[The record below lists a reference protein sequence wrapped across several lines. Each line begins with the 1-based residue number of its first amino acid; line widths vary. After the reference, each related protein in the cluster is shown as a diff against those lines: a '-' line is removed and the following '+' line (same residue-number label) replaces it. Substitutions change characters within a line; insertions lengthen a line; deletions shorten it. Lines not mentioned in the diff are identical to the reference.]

1 MCCLLHRQHD
11 SDLYQVLLLSC
22 LQAAHS
28 QATHLERPLTGI
40 CAAAVPP
47 VQPDKRAIAVA
58 TLESAKPAC
67 HLSYQASNQVTDQ
80 QQVSVCW
87 FLGPTSCT
95 THGPILHHDSS
106 LSLSFQSMFGHL
118 MSDVCKYRECVMS
131 SDVTCMEC
139 VVTPKLPIC
148 CRTSEA

>member
-11 SDLYQVLLLSC
+11 SDLHQMPLLSC
-22 LQAAHS
+22 LQAAYS

-67 HLSYQASNQVTDQ
+67 NLSYQASNQVTDQ
-80 QQVSVCW
+80 QQVSVYW
-87 FLGPTSCT
+87 FLGPMSCT
-95 THGPILHHDSS
+95 THGFILHHDSS
-106 LSLSFQSMFGHL
+106 LSLSFQSVFDYL
-118 MSDVCKYRECVMS
+118 MSDVC
-131 SDVTCMEC
+131 MEC
-139 VVTPKLPIC
+139 VVMPKLSISVFHSAFNQC
-148 CRTSEA
+148 LII